1 MNERKPIKVLVC
13 DDSALIRVVL
23 KNIINKQKDMT
34 VINVA
39 SNGKEAI
46 EKAQELKPDVITL
59 DIEMPVMNGLESLRI
74 IVRKK
79 IAPVIMFSSLTKEGA
94 EETLESIELGAF
106 DYITKPSGG
115 ESLLKKETEIIE
127 KIRAAALSGI
137 YSKLDIIKKSNIET
151 EKNKVEVIKKEPS
164 EFDFKIVTI
173 GISTGG
179 PKTIFKVLPELPED
193 LNASVILV
201 QHMPPAFIPSY
212 VARINSKTKLECI
225 ESEPGMKIKKGKIYV
240 AKGGYHLKL
249 IKKRTE
255 ALIRQTKEPEHLF
268 VPSVDVMMDSVCD
281 VFKSDT
287 IGVLMTGMGWDGA
300 KGMLKIARLGGYTI
314 AESNETAIVFGMPKE
329 AIKKGGVKIVL
340 PHYLIASEIIKA
352 VNGGVNVK

>member
-1 MNERKPIKVLVC
+1 MNDKKQIKVLVC
-13 DDSALIRVVL
+13 DDSALIRIVL
-23 KNIINKQKDMT
+23 KNIINKQDDLT
-34 VINVA
+34 VVDVA
-39 SNGKEAI
+39 NNGKEAI
-46 EKAQELKPDVITL
+46 EKAEALKPDVITL
-59 DIEMPVMNGLESLRI
+59 DIEMPIMNGLEALKI
-74 IVRKK
+74 IVKKK

-94 EETLESIELGAF
+94 EETLESIEVGAF

-115 ESLLKKETEIIE
+115 ESLLKKEKEIVE
-127 KIRAAALSGI
+127 KIREASLSGI
-137 YSKLDIIKKSNIET
+137 YSKLNVIKKTNIEA
-151 EKNKVEVIKKEPS
+151 EKKKVEVVKKEVS
-164 EFDFKIVTI
+164 GFDFKLVAI

-193 LNASVILV
+193 LNAAVVLV

-225 ESEPGMKIKKGKIYV
+225 ESEPGMKLEKGKIYV
-240 AKGGYHLKL
+240 AKGGYHFKL
-249 IKKRTE
+249 IKKGSGP
-255 ALIRQTKEPEHLF
+255 LIRQTKEPKHLF
-268 VPSVDVMMDSVCD
+268 IPSVDVMMNSVSD

-300 KGMLKIARLGGYTI
+300 EGMLKIAKLGGYTI
-314 AESNETAIVFGMPKE
+314 AESKETAIVFGMPNE